1 MRSFTTGSQE
11 SRVQIYR
18 DRLGASTGS
27 NSTSANASGDEAIWP
42 SRHDV
47 TNSSRATASKGM
59 SAVDDRV
66 RREELRY
73 SDGVLNVQS
82 AM

>member
-1 MRSFTTGSQE
+1 MRSFTASNQE

-42 SRHDV
+42 GRHDMAD
-47 TNSSRATASKGM
+47 SSRATTNKGT
-59 SAVDDRV
+59 SAMDDHV
-66 RREELRY
+66 RREELGY
-73 SDGVLNVQS
+73 ADGVLNAQS